1 MGKQLSSMLKTFYRW
16 DENNDYRDKNSIV
29 EKIAKKEN
37 KSQKKI
43 SKNPKENSFVVLFD
57 SESLKTSFS
66 LDELVDKFAYFE
78 NKSNLN
84 YFNENKNVF
93 TLTNLSKTS
102 FENLH
107 KLYTKG

>member
-1 MGKQLSSMLKTFYRW
+1 MPKTFYRW
-16 DENNDYRDKNSIV
+16 DKNNDYEVKISFV

-43 SKNPKENSFVVLFD
+43 SKNPKENPFVVLFG
-57 SESLKTSFS
+57 SESLETSFR

-84 YFNENKNVF
+84 YFNENKNVI
-93 TLTNLSKTS
+93 TLTNLSKTN

-107 KLYTKG
+107 KLYTKGES